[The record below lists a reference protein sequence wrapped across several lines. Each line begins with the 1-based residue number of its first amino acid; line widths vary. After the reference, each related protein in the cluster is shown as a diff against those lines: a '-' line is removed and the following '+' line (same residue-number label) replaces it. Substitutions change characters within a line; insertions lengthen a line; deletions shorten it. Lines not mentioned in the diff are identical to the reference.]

1 MSLFLLSVVGDHN
14 FRWWPD
20 FGIETETRLDRYP
33 TETETSIFGRNDVSR
48 FLPFNKSSSKL
59 HFLFETTFDLPIP
72 HYDVG
77 TNYSKKKKLV
87 AASSDSKLFS
97 QTLQTETTRRYF
109 GNFWTNRKHNYYH
122 CPVLLHQLKNLRRG
136 LRTSFKMKK
145 CDDSR
150 LFGIRSFSC
159 ALTYHLYLPIVC
171 GLFYK
176 RLPKFCPSM
185 IKFCYHCSKMSF
197 CWWCWVLASQHFS
210 N

>member
-1 MSLFLLSVVGDHN
+1 MAWLRHRNRNSAWSISDRNRSIDFRQKWCFTISSFQQKFIKITFFVRNYFWSADTSL
-14 FRWWPD
+14 R
-20 FGIETETRLDRYP
+20 R
-33 TETETSIFGRNDVSR
+33 RNQ
-48 FLPFNKSSSKL
+48 LQQ
-59 HFLFETTFDLPIP
+59 
-72 HYDVG
+72 
-77 TNYSKKKKLV
+77 KKLV

-97 QTLQTETTRRYF
+97 QTLPAGTTRRYF
-109 GNFWTNRKHNYYH
+109 GNFWTNRKHNYYY

-185 IKFCYHCSKMSF
+185 IQFCYHCSKMSF
-197 CWWCWVLASQHFS
+197 C
-210 N
+210 